1 MGWDLLLTSQTNGLD
16 FNKAILRVRTIN
28 LLEVRM
34 RIILKVNRLW
44 FEVKRGDAIS
54 TLQEWRNAYL
64 TQYYTPLKGIG
75 KREGSGRST

>member
-44 FEVKRGDAIS
+44 FEVKRGVRSARY
-54 TLQEWRNAYL
+54 RNGEML
-64 TQYYTPLKGIG
+64 T
-75 KREGSGRST
+75 